1 MGKNMSATM
10 CSECGEGLCYYGSTV
25 CLDCKADWGEQQ
37 LEIDGYVIIEDWQEK
52 IKKIWTSILKNG
64 LKPNFANP
72 DTYFENGFLSE
83 IWKMSQKAFD
93 VPREVQVVIDSNDIL
108 HISFGTPGYV
118 DFKIDPV
125 GMKLPIKCWIH
136 THPMGNAYFSGTDWK
151 TLKTWKPM
159 METAIVLGDNQ
170 YWAYHLDSEIV
181 KTVKFAKLSPP
192 VPEKKVK
199 YPQHPKGMPYKP
211 HDWQR
216 HDWQRDSP
224 PFKRGVDENE

>member
-1 MGKNMSATM
+1 
-10 CSECGEGLCYYGSTV
+10 
-25 CLDCKADWGEQQ
+25 
-37 LEIDGYVIIEDWQEK
+37 
-52 IKKIWTSILKNG
+52 
-64 LKPNFANP
+64 
-72 DTYFENGFLSE
+72 
-83 IWKMSQKAFD
+83 
-93 VPREVQVVIDSNDIL
+93 
-108 HISFGTPGYV
+108 
-118 DFKIDPV
+118 
-125 GMKLPIKCWIH
+125 
-136 THPMGNAYFSGTDWK
+136 
-151 TLKTWKPM
+151 